1 MVPTFVMLL
10 FAASNTPLNTGAGSL
25 ETEDIPAEIAAN
37 IEPV

>member
-10 FAASNTPLNTGAGSL
+10 FAAFKTPLNTGAGSL
-25 ETEDIPAEIAAN
+25 ETDEIPAEIDAN